1 MPEKP
6 STLRER
12 KAQLTRHEIL
22 TAARRLFSERG
33 YSRTSVRDIAE
44 AAGVSVQTVY
54 DSIGSKPALVA
65 QLNDLVDSEAG
76 IIALANAAARSDDP
90 IDVVATN
97 ARICRSILEHCA
109 DIVRALVSGAAAE
122 PDLAAALE
130 EGQRRHVGGARM
142 VVGRLHQLGALA
154 PGLDMETA
162 IDTMAALS
170 DVRCSLVLHDSY
182 GWSLDRLEAWIAEA
196 APRCCCTRG
205 TSSRR
210 LVHAAAR
217 AVVRARYRVTSIT
230 SREPSPR
237 AAWLSGFPNSSR
249 MRSRDDRMCEEFGI
263 PAVRRKTRYG
273 TDTITR

>member
-1 MPEKP
+1 M
-6 STLRER
+6 
-12 KAQLTRHEIL
+12 
-22 TAARRLFSERG
+22 
-33 YSRTSVRDIAE
+33 RDIAE

-76 IIALANAAARSDDP
+76 IIALANAAAHSDDP

-196 APRCCCTRG
+196 ARSLLLRPRQR
-205 TSSRR
+205 
-210 LVHAAAR
+210 AAGGWSTPPR
-217 AVVRARYRVTSIT
+217 SAVVRARYRVTSIT

-263 PAVRRKTRYG
+263 AGRAEEDPVWHRHDHSMNAARTPPSTRPVPRPAVTSSG
-273 TDTITR
+273 LCAPT